1 LQLNGRR
8 RNNYNLKEAIMNER
22 IWRGIILAVSVSI
35 TLFLA
40 QSTRGQSTTP
50 LTNSIATAT
59 LNEKSSGPSIWENG
73 IGGGFQAG
81 SQSATVTAGAGY
93 GMEEFGSKQSHDL
106 AILSVA
112 YGYMLHPIGGDHWY
126 RGNGELRGEFF
137 TGEQF
142 SPSSDWLMGVAPHL
156 RYNFATGTRWVPYL
170 DAGAGVS
177 ATSIG
182 PPDLSHYFEFNLQA
196 TAGIRCFIRNN
207 LALCA
212 ETRYLHMSCAGINKP
227 NEGLNTM
234 MGMVGV
240 SWFF

>member
-1 LQLNGRR
+1 
-8 RNNYNLKEAIMNER
+8 MNQKT
-22 IWRGIILAVSVSI
+22 WRGTIITI
-35 TLFLA
+35 LFTVILLCANPARA
-40 QSTRGQSTTP
+40 QSAILSTNSDSTVAWAAKSS
-50 LTNSIATAT
+50 LTN
-59 LNEKSSGPSIWENG
+59 IWENG
-73 IGGGFQAG
+73 VGEGFRSAA
-81 SQSATVTAGAGY
+81 QSITVTTGAGY
-93 GMEEFGSKQSHDL
+93 GLEDFGSKQSHDL
-106 AILSVA
+106 ALVSVA
-112 YGYMLHPIGGDHWY
+112 YGYMLGTLWRDHWF